1 MPCRHRDCLQG
12 DLLQRKIMKIT
23 YEKLKA
29 GFPVLG
35 LLVISLIVFPYLLLG
50 EGSYV
55 QVHDQMDGEILN
67 YIYQAKYLF
76 SGNVIPEFMNGA
88 SKAAMQPPAPLGVLF
103 YLVFSPFWAYAVMH
117 WFVLCI
123 GFLGMYFLCC
133 GFSIREEIAL
143 LTACLYCYIPLYSV
157 HGLTQWG
164 LPLLLLCMIKLLRG
178 DSKLLPLLGIAL
190 YGGFS
195 SFALLGYA
203 HIGIGIGATILF
215 ACIKKKK
222 AALRTLAAT
231 FLLLMIYLLTNVE
244 LIRGIAGSGG
254 FITHRTE
261 MVLQPEPSFLRAA
274 VNLFWEGSSY
284 GKVYPEGIFI
294 GAILVLGIAAVSVV
308 RKNREVRVEH
318 VSRIGGCLIA
328 LVIGAVLAALF
339 RSEPIIT
346 LRRHLG
352 GAFAYFQAD
361 RISWIFPFLWM
372 LLFSFV
378 LESIVMMLSKRGRI
392 LKSAGI
398 GITSLV
404 VLCQFFFLLRDN
416 TLNQNMRLLFF
427 KNYNV
432 ITWQG
437 LYMPDVFA
445 KIDTVIGENKRDGSV
460 VSLGIF
466 PSVALYNGYTCA
478 DGYSTYYDVA
488 YKHMFREVMAEE
500 LAEDETVK
508 KYFDE
513 WGNRC
518 YLVDAAYGFEALV
531 GKESGVV
538 YEDLKFDRAAM
549 DRLQI
554 KYIFSAA
561 PIQNAEE
568 LGLILLEGSPFTS
581 ETAYYEVY
589 CYRLIT
595 AS

>member
-1 MPCRHRDCLQG
+1 
-12 DLLQRKIMKIT
+12 MKIR

-35 LLVISLIVFPYLLLG
+35 LLVISLIVFPYLFLG

-103 YLVFSPFWAYAVMH
+103 YLVFSPFWAYALMH

-123 GFLGMYFLCC
+123 GFLGMYFLCRS
-133 GFSIREEIAL
+133 FSVREEIAL
-143 LTACLYCYIPLYSV
+143 LTACLYCYIPFYPV
-157 HGLTQWG
+157 YGLTQLG
-164 LPLLLLCMIKLLRG
+164 LPLLLLCMVKLLRG
-178 DSKLLPLLGIAL
+178 NSKLFPLLGIAL
-190 YGGFS
+190 YGSFS

-203 HIGIGIGATILF
+203 HIGIGIGAVILF

-222 AALRTLAAT
+222 AALRTVAAT
-231 FLLLMIYLLTNVE
+231 FLLLAVYLLTNVE
-244 LIRGIAGSGG
+244 LVRGVAGSGG

-261 MVLQPEPSFLRAA
+261 MVLQPEPSFLRGA
-274 VNLFWEGSSY
+274 VNLFWEGSPY
-284 GKVYPEGIFI
+284 GKVYPGGIFI
-294 GAILVLGIAAVSVV
+294 GAILVLGIAAVSTV

-318 VSRIGGCLIA
+318 AGRIGGCLIA
-328 LVIGAVLAALF
+328 LVIGAVLAALW
-339 RSEPIIT
+339 RSEPIMT
-346 LRRHLG
+346 LRRYLG
-352 GAFAYFQAD
+352 GAFTYFQAD

-372 LLFSFV
+372 LLFAFV
-378 LESIVMMLSKRGRI
+378 LESIVMMLRKRGRI
-392 LKSAGI
+392 LKSVGI
-398 GITSLV
+398 GIASLV
-404 VLCQFFFLLRDN
+404 VLCQFLLILRDN
-416 TLNQNMRLLFF
+416 TLNQNMRLLLL

-432 ITWQG
+432 ITWKG

-445 KIDTVIGENKRDGSV
+445 KIDAVIGENKGEGSV
-460 VSLGIF
+460 VSLGIY
-466 PSVALYNGYTCA
+466 PSAALYNGYTCA
-478 DGYSTYYDVA
+478 DGYSNNYDVA
-488 YKHMFREVMAEE
+488 YKHMFREIITEE
-500 LAEDETVK
+500 LEEDETVK
-508 KYFDE
+508 KYFDD
-513 WGNRC
+513 WGHRC
-518 YLVDAAYGFEALV
+518 YLVDATYGFGALV
-531 GKESGVV
+531 GKGSGVV
-538 YEDLKFDRAAM
+538 YEDLKFDRTAM

-561 PIQNAEE
+561 PIQNTEE

-595 AS
+595 VP